1 MYKILNSL
9 PPEIMK
15 DILKTKT
22 NYYNTLNVLTFLK
35 EMLKQLDVDYR
46 PCLAWVLRF
55 GTLYPKR

>member
-1 MYKILNSL
+1 MYEILNSL

-46 PCLAWVLRF
+46 PCLTWVLRF